1 MLFLCGIILWAK
13 LSSIILMWNLQST
26 FYDIIIAL
34 QFLIKYVRTASD
46 FCCQTSLHCNLVVTV
61 GAQYIDET
69 VRPLALV
76 QLIPTWLVDVMSV
89 SEYGSFPIRS
99 NLIWF
104 LEATKLSTLVATAV
118 SWVRSSEPS
127 GGHNRSHSLGSQH
140 SSKQDTFQ
148 ILS

>member
-1 MLFLCGIILWAK
+1 MTRLNKIKVYNHMLFLCNIILWAK

-69 VRPLALV
+69 VRPLL
-76 QLIPTWLVDVMSV
+76 L
-89 SEYGSFPIRS
+89 F
-99 NLIWF
+99 
-104 LEATKLSTLVATAV
+104 
-118 SWVRSSEPS
+118 
-127 GGHNRSHSLGSQH
+127 SLGTVDSYLAGLDWNQV
-140 SSKQDTFQ
+140 SSASCSALTAHAPVKTSSAKQKTGARSL
-148 ILS
+148 LS

>member
-1 MLFLCGIILWAK
+1 MSWWISDIHQFTKNKICGHWHFEFWPGLIKKIKIYNLMLFLCGIILWAK

-69 VRPLALV
+69 DRPFTDRNIFDDSYKLV
-76 QLIPTWLVDVMSV
+76 TH
-89 SEYGSFPIRS
+89 FPD
-99 NLIWF
+99 F
-104 LEATKLSTLVATAV
+104 LLWE
-118 SWVRSSEPS
+118 
-127 GGHNRSHSLGSQH
+127 NRIAY
-140 SSKQDTFQ
+140 FN
-148 ILS
+148 